1 MKLHKFTRYMTKT
14 TNNINQ
20 IKNQPQQQRAT

>member
-14 TNNINQ
+14 KQ
-20 IKNQPQQQRAT
+20 KQQKPN

>member
-1 MKLHKFTRYMTKT
+1 MTKT
-14 TNNINQ
+14 TNNKNQ